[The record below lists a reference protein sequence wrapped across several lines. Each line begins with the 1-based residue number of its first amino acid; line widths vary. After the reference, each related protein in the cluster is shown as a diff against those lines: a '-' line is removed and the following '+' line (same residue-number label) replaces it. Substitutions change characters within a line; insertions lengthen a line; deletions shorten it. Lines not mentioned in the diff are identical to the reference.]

1 VGRQLNGFFGAKRG
15 KKRGVQLHK
24 VIRKRIRRTDGG
36 SNLVGDVQAVIA
48 GNIGESGSSHV
59 SVSSRQDIVQDS
71 GRSTRRNTTQ
81 EDARERTRER

>member
-1 VGRQLNGFFGAKRG
+1 
-15 KKRGVQLHK
+15 VQLHK

-48 GNIGESGSSHV
+48 GSIGESGASHV

-71 GRSTRRNTTQ
+71 GRSTRRKTTK
-81 EDARERTRER
+81 EESP